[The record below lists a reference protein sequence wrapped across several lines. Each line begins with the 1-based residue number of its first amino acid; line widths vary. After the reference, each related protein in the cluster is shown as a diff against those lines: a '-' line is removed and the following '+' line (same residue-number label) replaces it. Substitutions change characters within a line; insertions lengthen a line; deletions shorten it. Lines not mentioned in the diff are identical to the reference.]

1 MSVRLS
7 FKDLEIINQ
16 RNGERVESF
25 PLKLDMGQKNYCF
38 PYCKMICLF
47 KLYLRIS
54 LIKK

>member
-47 KLYLRIS
+47 KLYLRIN
-54 LIKK
+54 IV